1 MANGHLGAEKCSGTN
16 YCTTG
21 CNLVLREN
29 LLIFLQGLSWQVSD
43 KSDERHSGYKIQ
55 KKKIIIKLFL
65 EIYLSKMGQNFRI
78 LRSEENIFKD
88 CWCHSHTYLGNLFFG
103 TIYQIYFSV
112 LWLWGRA
119 ASIIFLI
126 LGDFRS
132 ILSDSV

>member
-55 KKKIIIKLFL
+55 KKNYDKFFL
-65 EIYLSKMGQNFRI
+65 EIYLSKMGQNFRK

-88 CWCHSHTYLGNLFFG
+88 CWLSFTYLGNLFFG